1 MYRNRCVVLIRSYF
15 TEFQYYTLLLPL
27 ISEMIN
33 NTKNIKNKTFA
44 ILAAPAAIP
53 PKPNI
58 PATIAKIINM
68 TVQRNII
75 SDF

>member
-1 MYRNRCVVLIRSYF
+1 MCRFNFVLILLNSSC
-15 TEFQYYTLLLPL
+15 YTLLRPL
-27 ISEMIN
+27 ISEIIN
-33 NTKNIKNKTFA
+33 NTKNMKNKIFA

-58 PATIAKIINM
+58 PAIIARIINM

-75 SDF
+75 IDFS